1 MASMQSLVA
10 LAQTWAYST
19 AARPIFVA
27 MIKGYVMIILNHML
41 SCFRSK
47 NWFAWRIFNKIDHH
61 CIFLFFW
68 PDVAVFLFLHYQSL
82 LLG

>member
-1 MASMQSLVA
+1 MQNLVA

-19 AARPIFVA
+19 TARPIFVA
-27 MIKGYVMIILNHML
+27 MVKGYVMIILNHML

-68 PDVAVFLFLHYQSL
+68 TDVAVFLFLHYQSL